1 MDFGTDSNPRQR
13 YRQTHPGNAA
23 TNNQHVPNGGHES
36 LPCDRPKVTRF
47 VWSMTNRQCDY
58 RVYTEKKAG
67 LNMSIARNAVP
78 AEVSTVEPFSWWLS
92 STSAVRPSR
101 GNLRQYSMASRAD
114 LRLPYARRLAS
125 RGTDN
130 KPRQPDDVGSW
141 LFTSSATSCT
151 TSTCGGLSCRSG
163 HVAETTQMTH
173 RLANRQ
179 RARG

>member
-101 GNLRQYSMASRAD
+101 GN
-114 LRLPYARRLAS
+114 
-125 RGTDN
+125 
-130 KPRQPDDVGSW
+130 
-141 LFTSSATSCT
+141 
-151 TSTCGGLSCRSG
+151 
-163 HVAETTQMTH
+163 
-173 RLANRQ
+173 
-179 RARG
+179 